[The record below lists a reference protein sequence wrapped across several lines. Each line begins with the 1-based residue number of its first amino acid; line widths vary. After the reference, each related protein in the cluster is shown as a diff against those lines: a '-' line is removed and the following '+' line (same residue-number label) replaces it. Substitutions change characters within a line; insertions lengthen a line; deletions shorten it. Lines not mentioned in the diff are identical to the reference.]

1 MLYEKLYDFQKKI
14 VDNYYTKKRLGL
26 FLDMGLGKT
35 ITSLALCEKNNIN
48 KIIVI
53 SIKSKVEESNEV
65 KGSFDDYLNQMGF
78 KIFKKDKNNKLEI
91 ERIRERFSQDSKL
104 ALVINYHSFIKN
116 EFPDYLKNFIRNCQ
130 GQKIVIILDESHKI
144 KNTSSKTSKMI
155 SKMIKFLELN
165 NNLYLYLLTGTPFT
179 QGFIDLH
186 NQLNLLGW
194 NISKTAFID
203 KFGIRGDI
211 PGLYN
216 WQQPIV
222 GYRNIE
228 ELFEIVKKYAI
239 TELTKDNIKLPEQ
252 VFVDIILP
260 KTLEFDLFTKRT
272 YSSFTLNKYLKSR
285 NININESKNNK
296 DILVSNPL
304 FRNFNWPDDKFFA
317 GTASTLWMRAR
328 QLSIGFQ
335 GNENNFVWYNYQRVE
350 KLKEFLENNKD
361 NYVIF
366 YNYTPELKVIFEV
379 CKELGYLIDVYCGQL
394 KDLTFYSQY
403 EKMNNDEKFNCKRRV
418 IISNFASGS
427 EGKNWQEYNK
437 VIFFSTPLYGEYAQ
451 SLKRVHRI
459 GQKNTVYYY
468 NFYQNNFLDKQM
480 LKALNGNV
488 DYNVKM
494 FQFDINKNNLK

>member
-14 VDNYYTKKRLGL
+14 IDDYYTKKRLGL

-48 KIIVI
+48 KLIVI
-53 SIKSKVEESNEV
+53 SIKSKVTEDVEI
-65 KGSFDDYLNQMGF
+65 KGSFDDYLNQLGF
-78 KIFKKDKNNKLEI
+78 KIYKKNDNNKLEI
-91 ERIRERFSQDSKL
+91 DRIKEGYSEDSKL
-104 ALVINYHSFIKN
+104 ALVINYHSFIKT
-116 EFPDYLKNFIRNCQ
+116 ELPDYLKNFIRNCQ
-130 GQKIVIILDESHKI
+130 EQRVGVIIDESHKI
-144 KNTSSKTSKMI
+144 KNSSSKTSKMI

-179 QGFIDLH
+179 QGFIDLY

-194 NISKTAFID
+194 NISKTMFID
-203 KFGIRGDI
+203 QFGIRGDI

-222 GYRNIE
+222 GYKNTE
-228 ELFEIVKKYAI
+228 ELFEIIKKYAV

-252 VFVDIILP
+252 IFTDVVLP
-260 KTLEFDLFTKRT
+260 KTLEFDLFTKRLYDT
-272 YSSFTLNKYLKSR
+272 EKLTQYMKKVR
-285 NININESKNNK
+285 NIK
-296 DILVSNPL
+296 DFRQDKSDKTKLSENP
-304 FRNFNWPDDKFFA
+304 FYRNFSWPDDKFFA
-317 GTASTLWMRAR
+317 TTPASLWMRAR

-335 GNENNFVWYNYQRVE
+335 GNENDYIWYNNERVE

-379 CKELGYLIDVYCGQL
+379 CMELDYLIDVYCGNL
-394 KDLTFYSQY
+394 KDLEYYSQY
-403 EKMNNDEKFNCKRRV
+403 EKMNESEKFNSKRRV

-437 VIFFSTPLYGEYAQ
+437 VIFFSVPLYGEYAQ

-459 GQKNTVYYY
+459 GQKKTVYYY
-468 NFYQNNFLDKQM
+468 NFYQNNFLDKEM
-480 LKALNGNV
+480 LKALDNNI
-488 DYNVKM
+488 DYNIKM
-494 FQFDINKNNLK
+494 FQYDIEKNK

>member
-1 MLYEKLYDFQKKI
+1 MLYEKLYDFQKNIIDK
-14 VDNYYTKKRLGL
+14 YYTHNRLGL

-53 SIKSKVEESNEV
+53 SIKSKVEEDKDI
-65 KGSFDDYLNQMGF
+65 KGSFDDYLTQMNF
-78 KIFKKDKNNKLEI
+78 NIYKKDKNNKLEI
-91 ERIRERFSQDSKL
+91 EKIKERFSQESKL
-104 ALVINYHSFIKN
+104 ALVINYHSFINKN
-116 EFPDYLKNFIRNCQ
+116 FPDYLVNFIKNCQ
-130 GQKIVIILDESHKI
+130 DQKIAVILDESHKI
-144 KNTSSKTSKMI
+144 KNSSSKTSKMI
-155 SKMIKFLELN
+155 NRMIKYINVN
-165 NNLYLYLLTGTPFT
+165 NDLYLYLLTGTPFT

-186 NQLNLLGW
+186 NQLSLLGW
-194 NISKTAFID
+194 NITKTTFIE

-216 WQQPIV
+216 WQQPVV
-222 GYRNIE
+222 GYKNID

-239 TELTKDNIKLPEQ
+239 TELTQDNIELPEQ
-252 VFVDIILP
+252 VFVDIPLP
-260 KTLEFDLFTKRT
+260 KTLEFDLLTKRT
-272 YSSFTLNKYLKSR
+272 YSRLTLNKYLKSR
-285 NININESKNNK
+285 NIDTNEFDSKK
-296 DILVSNPL
+296 DILISNPL
-304 FRNFNWPDDKFFA
+304 FRNFSYPEDKYFA

-335 GNENNFVWYNYQRVE
+335 GNESDFVWYNYERVN

-379 CKELGYLIDVYCGQL
+379 CEELGYLIDIYCGQL

-403 EKMNNDEKFNCKRRV
+403 QNMNDKERFNSQRRV

-480 LKALNGNV
+480 IQALNDNV

-494 FQFDINKNNLK
+494 FQYDIEKNN